1 MAKAKKKNSAFLS
14 RLAMGFIFALAVI
27 YTLYHVI
34 SLFAGDNI
42 KTIVSGVTTHS
53 VTVGGTGYIFR
64 DETLLTMDNTGVVD
78 YLVAD
83 GEKVSLNQNIANV
96 YEGGDGDMRELV
108 LKLDRQIAL
117 LEESSLGSEPLDL
130 SSLRKE
136 ANDTY
141 YKLVELL
148 ATDSTGELSAYIE
161 SMMIVLNRISVAT
174 NGEMSIE
181 ETLETLKRARESIFG
196 GEYDSAYA
204 QASGYFYY
212 SPDGY
217 EKAFTFSAVDELSEE
232 SFYKL
237 VESIGEGSELSP
249 RVFGKFAKTSSWRL
263 VLPLSYDDAQNFA
276 DGDSCSLTFP
286 ENNGTKLNMTLE
298 KKVMAKKNKQMLCVF
313 YCNRLPENFSFDRAQ
328 NVEVEL
334 SSASGIY
341 VPRSALKR
349 VDGVRGV
356 YVLRGSVVHFR
367 SVDVIY
373 EDDDYCLIDENSK
386 DVGEYYA
393 LGTNELIITE
403 GKNLFHGRI
412 LD

>member
-1 MAKAKKKNSAFLS
+1 MAKKKNNAFLS
-14 RLAMGFIFALAVI
+14 RLAMGIIFVLAVV
-27 YTLYHVI
+27 YALYHVV
-34 SLFAGDNI
+34 SLFTGNDI

-64 DETLLTMDNTGVVD
+64 DETLLTMENTGVVD
-78 YLVAD
+78 YLVDD

-96 YEGGDGDMRELV
+96 YADGESDMRELV

-117 LEESSLGSEPLDL
+117 LEKSSLGSEPLDL
-130 SSLRKE
+130 ASLRKE

-148 ATDSTGELSAYIE
+148 ATDSTGELNSHIE
-161 SMMIVLNRISVAT
+161 SMMIALNRISVMT
-174 NGEMSIE
+174 NGEESIK
-181 ETLETLKRARESIFG
+181 ETLEILKRAREDLFEG
-196 GEYDSAYA
+196 DYESAYA

-217 EKAFTFSAVDELSEE
+217 ERIFTLSALEELTEE
-232 SFYKL
+232 SYNKL
-237 VESIGEGSELSP
+237 VSSIGGAGQLSP
-249 RVFGKFAKTSSWRL
+249 KVFGKFAKTSSWKL
-263 VLPLSYDDAQNFA
+263 LLPLSYDDATSFSE
-276 DGDSCSLTFP
+276 GDSCSLVFP
-286 ENNGTKLNMTLE
+286 ENNGIKLSMTLE
-298 KKVMAKKNKQMLCVF
+298 KKVVANESKQMLCVF

-328 NVEVEL
+328 NVEIEL

-356 YVLRGSVVHFR
+356 YVLRGSVIHFR
-367 SVDVIY
+367 SVEVVY
-373 EDDDYCLIDENSK
+373 EDDDYCLIAENSA
-386 DVGEYYA
+386 DEGGYYA
-393 LGTNELIITE
+393 LGTNELVITE